1 MSSSLKARE
10 LMGIR
15 LFLKVNLYKQTNPF
29 ILEAGEEVKDTFNNP
44 NRKWKTQWDKKAGGI
59 SLSQQCETHGPYF
72 FPTQRVTRV
81 SW

>member
-1 MSSSLKARE
+1 MSSRLNARE

-29 ILEAGEEVKDTFNNP
+29 ILEAGEKVRDTLENL
-44 NRKWKTQWDKKAGGI
+44 NRKWKTRWDKKAGGI
-59 SLSQQCETHGPYF
+59 SLSQQCETHGPSSSD
-72 FPTQRVTRV
+72 RVTRV